1 MMNPPPP
8 NALMTFSG
16 KKKKGRGGKGGG
28 RGDLVCVFPCFFT
41 SIRGMVWLVSGSKME
56 ISPDEKR
63 KKRKK
68 WCVEGRWT

>member
-16 KKKKGRGGKGGG
+16 KKKKGRGGEGGG
-28 RGDLVCVFPCFFT
+28 RILFCVFPSFFT
-41 SIRGMVWLVSGSKME
+41 SIRGMVWLVSGSKTE

-63 KKRKK
+63 KKRKN